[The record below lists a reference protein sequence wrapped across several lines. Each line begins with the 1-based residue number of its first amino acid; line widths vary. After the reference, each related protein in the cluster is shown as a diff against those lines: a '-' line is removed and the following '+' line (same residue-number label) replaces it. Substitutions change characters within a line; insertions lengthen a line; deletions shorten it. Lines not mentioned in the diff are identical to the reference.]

1 MDEWSTVHS
10 TFQDNGTSSRILV
23 TTTIQS
29 VANMCSHGNRYVY
42 KMNTLGEE
50 DSKKIAFPEVRSPE
64 LEQGSAALLGKCDM
78 VFLLLLS
85 VCPVT

>member
-1 MDEWSTVHS
+1 
-10 TFQDNGTSSRILV
+10 
-23 TTTIQS
+23 
-29 VANMCSHGNRYVY
+29 
-42 KMNTLGEE
+42 MNTLGEE